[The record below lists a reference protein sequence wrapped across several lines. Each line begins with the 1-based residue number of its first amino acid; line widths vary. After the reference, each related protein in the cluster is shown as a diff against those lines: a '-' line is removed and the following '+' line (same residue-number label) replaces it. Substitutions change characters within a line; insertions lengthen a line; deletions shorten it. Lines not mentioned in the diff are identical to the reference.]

1 MPLTTARR
9 RSIINV
15 AGLLVA
21 IKSFKRN
28 NRKIIF
34 KSNKNLV
41 KKFIYY
47 FFFLEGGS
55 NCPWVNF
62 PGEHFSGGGAIFR
75 GAIFLGAYFQGV
87 IFSWAFFGGGAFF
100 PWAFFRTLL
109 GTYSPFWSPFRR
121 GGRLYKDDAGMF
133 RRVVCTFRC
142 YLYFQLYASAP
153 NLKLVAETSH
163 VNSFV
168 SFILL
173 KHN

>member
-1 MPLTTARR
+1 MLLTTARR

-21 IKSFKRN
+21 IKRFKRN

-41 KKFIYY
+41 KKFIL
-47 FFFLEGGS
+47 FFF
-55 NCPWVNF
+55 C
-62 PGEHFSGGGAIFR
+62 GGGAIFR

-87 IFSWAFFGGGAFF
+87 IFSWAFFGGAFF

-133 RRVVCTFRC
+133 RRVVCTFWC
-142 YLYFQLYASAP
+142 YLYFQVHASAP